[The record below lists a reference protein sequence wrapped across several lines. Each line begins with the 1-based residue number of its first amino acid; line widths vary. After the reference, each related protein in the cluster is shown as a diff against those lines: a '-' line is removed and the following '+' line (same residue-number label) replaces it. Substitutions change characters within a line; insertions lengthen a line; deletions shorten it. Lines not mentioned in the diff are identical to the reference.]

1 MAFWCLPLTF
11 IFNLKLDYITDIF
24 LDWSYFVVS
33 YPKNENKNNW
43 KELNQNHKYQLG
55 CEINSIEIFKVFEY

>member
-43 KELNQNHKYQLG
+43 KELKQNHKY
-55 CEINSIEIFKVFEY
+55 